1 MNVGLKSYI
10 ISFLSLEYCRV
21 KSTSQKDIA
30 KKLGKKV
37 AELRKDK
44 NLSQADLC
52 YEAEIDVSTLSRLE
66 RGQLNVTL
74 SILQAI
80 SKTLSVEMKD
90 LFDF

>member
-1 MNVGLKSYI
+1 M
-10 ISFLSLEYCRV
+10 